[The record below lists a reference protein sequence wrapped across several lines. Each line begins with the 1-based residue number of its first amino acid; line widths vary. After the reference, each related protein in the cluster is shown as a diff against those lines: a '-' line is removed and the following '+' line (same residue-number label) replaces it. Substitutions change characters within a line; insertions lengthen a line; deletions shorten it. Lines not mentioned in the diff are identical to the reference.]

1 MNNKKTPPTPAE
13 KPKRKLTFHD
23 DDFKRKVIAEYLD
36 GDASKESIQKKY
48 GIKADSAI
56 NRWMKKFGI
65 VDPFAKTP
73 YLGFVKEHHL
83 KKKDPSKQE
92 LENKA
97 LQKKIRDLEAK
108 LTQEQLRSEMYAR
121 VIEKAE
127 KDMNIPIL
135 KKLDTK

>member
-1 MNNKKTPPTPAE
+1 MTDKKTE
-13 KPKRKLTFHD
+13 NQFFKKQKRTLTFHD
-23 DDFKRKVIAEYLD
+23 DEFKRKVIAEYLD
-36 GDASKESIQKKY
+36 GNASKESIQKKY
-48 GIKADSAI
+48 GIKSDSGI
-56 NRWMKKFGI
+56 TRWMRKFGI

-83 KKKDPSKQE
+83 KKKDPSKLE

-108 LTQEQLRSEMYAR
+108 LTQEKLRAEMYAR

-127 KDMNIPIL
+127 NEMNIPIL
-135 KKLDTK
+135 KKSDTK

>member
-1 MNNKKTPPTPAE
+1 MTDKKTE
-13 KPKRKLTFHD
+13 NQLFKKQKRTLTFHD
-23 DDFKRKVIAEYLD
+23 DEFKRKVIAEYLD
-36 GDASKESIQKKY
+36 GNASKESIQKKY

-56 NRWMKKFGI
+56 TRWMRKFGI

-83 KKKDPSKQE
+83 KKKDPGKLE

-108 LTQEQLRSEMYAR
+108 LTQEKLRAEMYAR

-127 KDMNIPIL
+127 NEMNIPIL
-135 KKLDTK
+135 KKSDTK

>member
-1 MNNKKTPPTPAE
+1 MKNKKEEIKAPDM
-13 KPKRKLTFHD
+13 PKRKLTFHD

-36 GDASKESIQKKY
+36 GDVSKESIQKKY

-56 NRWMKKFGI
+56 TRWMRKFGI

-83 KKKDPSKQE
+83 KKKEPTQLE

-97 LQKKIRDLEAK
+97 LQKKVRDLEGK
-108 LTQEQLRSEMYAR
+108 LSQEQLRAEMYAR

-127 KDMNIPIL
+127 KELHIPIL
-135 KKLDTK
+135 KKSGTK